1 MKTSLE
7 ISTELIKRRDE
18 YYKRKKRQ
26 GIVALF
32 MVPLFALSLLGVYH
46 LTQRESAPSLKENV
60 IVINETDEILD
71 TSQKINGIAL
81 MYEDFIKMSE
91 EELVAY
97 YGTNVFPKVP
107 DDLKKWEENYGIFK
121 RDNGEIYY
129 DGNLINYSNEDFN
142 RKVNL
147 AIAKETN
154 MPYDVLVMSK
164 KEEVSIINA
173 QEMVIAKD
181 PDNNYMVYFKY
192 RDVGF
197 TLMTQ
202 GLKLDEIE
210 KMVASLI
217 S

>member
-26 GIVALF
+26 GIV
-32 MVPLFALSLLGVYH
+32 V
-46 LTQRESAPSLKENV
+46 
-60 IVINETDEILD
+60 NETEELLD
-71 TSQKINGIAL
+71 APPKLNGIAL
-81 MYEDFIKMSE
+81 MYDDFIKMNE

-97 YGTNVFPKVP
+97 YKTDVFPKVP
-107 DDLKKWEENYGIFK
+107 EDLKKREESYSIFK
-121 RDNGEIYY
+121 RENGKIYY
-129 DGNLINYSNEDFN
+129 DGNIINYSNEDFS

-154 MPYDVLVMSK
+154 LPYDVLVMSK
-164 KEEVSIINA
+164 KEEVSMINA
-173 QEMVIAKD
+173 QEVMIAKD
-181 PDNNYMVYFKY
+181 PDDNYMVCFKY
-192 RDVGF
+192 QDVRF

-210 KMVASLI
+210 NIVASLI

>member
-32 MVPLFALSLLGVYH
+32 MVPLFVLGLLGVYH
-46 LTQRESAPSLKENV
+46 LTQREIAPALKENV
-60 IVINETDEILD
+60 IVVNETEELLD
-71 TSQKINGIAL
+71 APPKLNGIAL
-81 MYEDFIKMSE
+81 MYDDFIKMNE
-91 EELVAY
+91 EELATY
-97 YGTNVFPKVP
+97 YKTDVFPKVP
-107 DDLKKWEENYGIFK
+107 EDLKKWEESYGIFK
-121 RDNGEIYY
+121 RKNGEIYY
-129 DGNLINYSNEDFN
+129 DGNIINYSNEDFS

-154 MPYDVLVMSK
+154 LPYDVLVMSK

-173 QEMVIAKD
+173 QKVVIAKD
-181 PDNNYMVYFKY
+181 PDNNYMVCFKY
-192 RDVGF
+192 NDVGF
-197 TLMTQ
+197 TLMTH
-202 GLKLDEIE
+202 GLQLDEIE
-210 KMVASLI
+210 SMVASLI

>member
-129 DGNLINYSNEDFN
+129 DGNIINYSNEDFS